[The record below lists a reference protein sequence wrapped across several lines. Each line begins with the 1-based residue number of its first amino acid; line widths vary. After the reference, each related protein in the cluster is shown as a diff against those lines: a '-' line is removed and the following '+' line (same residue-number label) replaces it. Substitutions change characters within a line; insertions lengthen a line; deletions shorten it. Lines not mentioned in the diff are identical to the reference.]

1 MSCGCKP
8 NARSRKHGMVGTPE
22 YEAWSQMKK
31 RCTNPKHKYW
41 HRYGGRGITVCERW
55 QEFENFYSDMGD
67 RPEGKQLDR
76 LDNDKGYSPDNCRW
90 VTSKENNNNR
100 ENSIK
105 VDFGYFQLTID
116 ELAELAMVNR
126 VSIYNRWKR
135 YGNAWDCLFPIDLRI
150 KQSTRPLLLD
160 QSRADC
166 VVD

>member
-8 NARSRKHGMVGTPE
+8 NARNRKHGMVRAPE
-22 YEAWSQMKK
+22 YETWSHMKK
-31 RCTNPKHKYW
+31 RCTNPNHKHW

-55 QEFENFYSDMGD
+55 KNFANFYEDMGD

-76 LDNDKGYSPDNCRW
+76 IDNNKGYSPDNCRW
-90 VTSKENNNNR
+90 ATPKENNNNR

-135 YGNAWDCLFPIDLRI
+135 YGNAWDCLFPIDNRFKNKAI
-150 KQSTRPLLLD
+150 HPLVAL
-160 QSRADC
+160 
-166 VVD
+166 